1 MQACSN
7 VKSDK
12 DSVNLDTIID
22 GSSPLE
28 RACREAERKFGK
40 QVLRI
45 PCTRAMRRIR
55 ACKQRG
61 TCMNREIVPHPPD
74 SAGRKSQTNRKDR
87 VLASR
92 RAAYCVQSEIL
103 SPTAQRVTCQ
113 QKVSITDLK
122 RPSCEKG
129 CAIAQ
134 CMHPWGGDWE

>member
-61 TCMNREIVPHPPD
+61 TCMNREVVPHPQIPQGE
-74 SAGRKSQTNRKDR
+74 SLRLIEKIESSHREGLRTASKVRFFRPPPKES
-87 VLASR
+87 LASR
-92 RAAYCVQSEIL
+92 RSL
-103 SPTAQRVTCQ
+103 
-113 QKVSITDLK
+113 
-122 RPSCEKG
+122 
-129 CAIAQ
+129 
-134 CMHPWGGDWE
+134 